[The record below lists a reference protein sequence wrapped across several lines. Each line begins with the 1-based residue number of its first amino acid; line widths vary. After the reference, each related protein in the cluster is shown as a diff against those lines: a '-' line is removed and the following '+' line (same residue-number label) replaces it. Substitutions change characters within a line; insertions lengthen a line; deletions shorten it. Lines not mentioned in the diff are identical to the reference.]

1 MKRNLF
7 LYQSIV
13 VCLFVGVFACS
24 KSVNSII
31 KLPAQNTT
39 HDSTPAVA
47 VQHKTDSQ
55 TVQTVPYPQAPVTGC
70 SYAPDYGDSII
81 YLQPTNGPDYI
92 VNTVNNPGA
101 GKFFSWPGGMVIDSL
116 TGAINV
122 TKSQTGQKYDI
133 GFVKTGT
140 TDTCLKSLIIA
151 GAAYMDSVYV
161 LSNNEKLALPY
172 FNANPYLLSVCTGNG
187 PGCQFASSNAKV
199 IVNPTT
205 GIIDLQK
212 TLDGTGGILNLGG
225 AFGLLPLD
233 GATAPATIYYRLND
247 NSNNALQHIDV
258 TFMYYTYKSQI
269 GQGLLT
275 NLLTKLTNVL
285 TGNLISKS
293 ANPRP
298 PVIIITRYN

>member
-7 LYQSIV
+7 AYQLIAI
-13 VCLFVGVFACS
+13 CLFLGVFACS
-24 KSVNSII
+24 KSVNSVN
-31 KLPAQNTT
+31 KQSSQNT
-39 HDSTPAVA
+39 HDSTPL

-55 TVQTVPYPQAPVTGC
+55 AVQSVPYPQSPVTGC

-81 YLQPTNGPDYI
+81 YPQPTNGPDY
-92 VNTVNNPGA
+92 VVSPVNNPGT
-101 GKFFSWPGGMVIDSL
+101 GKYFSWPGGMVIDSL
-116 TGAINV
+116 SGAINV
-122 TKSQTGQKYDI
+122 TKSQTGQRYDI
-133 GFVKTGT
+133 GFVKTGS

-161 LSNNEKLALPY
+161 LANNEKLALPY
-172 FNANPYLLSVCTGNG
+172 FNANPNLVSVCAGNG
-187 PGCQFASSNAKV
+187 PGCQFASNNAKV
-199 IVNPTT
+199 IVDPLT
-205 GIIDLQK
+205 GVIDLQQ
-212 TLDGTGGILNLGG
+212 TLNGTGGLLNLGG

-233 GATAPATIYYRLND
+233 GAQATTTIYYRLND
-247 NSNNALQHIDV
+247 PSNNALQHIDV

>member
-31 KLPAQNTT
+31 KLPTQNTT
-39 HDSTPAVA
+39 HDSTLAV

-101 GKFFSWPGGMVIDSL
+101 GKFFSWSGGMVIDSL

-205 GIIDLQK
+205 GVIDLQK

>member
-7 LYQSIV
+7 LYQLIV
-13 VCLFVGVFACS
+13 VCLFVSVFACS
-24 KSVNSII
+24 KSVSSIS
-31 KLPAQNTT
+31 KPLSPTNT
-39 HDSTPAVA
+39 HDSTPAV
-47 VQHKTDSQ
+47 VQHKTDTQ
-55 TVQTVPYPQAPVTGC
+55 AVQNVPYPQAPVSGC

-81 YLQPTNGPDYI
+81 YTQPTIGQDYI
-92 VNTVNNPGA
+92 VKPVNNPGL
-101 GKFFSWPGGMVIDSL
+101 GKYFSWPGGMVIDSL
-116 TGAINV
+116 SGAINV
-122 TKSQTGQKYDI
+122 TKSQTGQRYDI

-161 LSNNEKLALPY
+161 LASNEKLALPY
-172 FNANPYLLSVCTGNG
+172 FNANPYLLSVCAGNG
-187 PGCQFASSNAKV
+187 PGCQFVSNNAKV
-199 IVNPTT
+199 IVNPLT
-205 GIIDLQK
+205 GVIDLQK
-212 TLDGTGGILNLGG
+212 TLDGTGGLLNLGG

-233 GATAPATIYYRLND
+233 GATATTRIYYSLND
-247 NSNNALQHIDV
+247 PSNNALQHIDIN
-258 TFMYYTYKSQI
+258 FIYYTYKSQI